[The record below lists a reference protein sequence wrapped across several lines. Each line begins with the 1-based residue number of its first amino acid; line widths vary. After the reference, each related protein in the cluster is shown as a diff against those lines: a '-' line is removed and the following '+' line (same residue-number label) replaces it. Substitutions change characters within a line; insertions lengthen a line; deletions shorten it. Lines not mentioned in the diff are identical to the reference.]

1 MDCGLVSVIIPTR
14 NRCRFLSK
22 AIESVSMQT
31 YPEIEVIVT
40 DDASTDDTVGFL
52 RDLRFRGGPVRV
64 IRNETAIGGAAS
76 RNLGVSMAKGRWIAF
91 LDDDDEWL
99 PEKIITQAQ
108 LMCKNSAVSAVSCS
122 YLVRKP
128 SGALQTVRVR
138 EIIDEQLM
146 LSGNFMGGASGC
158 FTSREKLIQVGAFD
172 PYLRSGQDY
181 DLWIRLWDKGRIA
194 VTDRPLIIYGA
205 HRGDRISLNVRM
217 AYCGNRRVYRRY
229 KYRMTQTTRWKI
241 LSELLYTRTAIYKG
255 PIFSQIRRFWMV
267 LQIAGA
273 KRCASCL
280 WRFVTARQKTM
291 RENDKVCK
299 TTMKKID

>member
-1 MDCGLVSVIIPTR
+1 
-14 NRCRFLSK
+14 
-22 AIESVSMQT
+22 MQT

-76 RNLGVSMAKGRWIAF
+76 RNLGVRMAKGRWIAF

-108 LMCKNSAVSAVSCS
+108 LMCKHSAVSAVSCS

-158 FTSREKLIQVGAFD
+158 FTSREKLLQVGAFD
-172 PYLRSGQDY
+172 PRLSSAQDY
-181 DLWIRLWDKGRIA
+181 DLWIRLWDKGRI
-194 VTDRPLIIYGA
+194 VVIDRPLVIYVPHNGV
-205 HRGDRISLNVRM
+205 RISSNIRAL
-217 AYCGNRRVYRRY
+217 YCGLRRIYRRY
-229 KYRMTQTTRWKI
+229 KQRMSQITRRKH
-241 LSELLYTRTAIYKG
+241 LSELLYTRTVLYKG
-255 PIFSQIRRFWMV
+255 PTSSQIRRFRMI
-267 LQIAGA
+267 LKIAGA

-280 WRFVTARQKTM
+280 WRFAKARL
-291 RENDKVCK
+291 RSNLVNDDV
-299 TTMKKID
+299 